1 MVSEA
6 VRDEVNIVIF
16 RYGDSGQMADT
27 TVPVLVE
34 DGYRQAWRTVI
45 RQHGMT
51 AESVTGIAS
60 DWAPTEADE
69 TFLRKNFPN
78 LREVSAAFD
87 RPGPDGWDQALAAAE
102 QARQEIE
109 RQLEQEES
117 QRANRTDREAGS
129 DEPLMIPMLRT
140 AAEPPR
146 QVASRELIPGQL
158 YVVVAGV
165 APTPQGSL
173 GMHWVLEK
181 QVQEAGFTFDD
192 VLAEANANLGE
203 GLRTVLRGES
213 ARERVVHFQGVDSRH
228 LPAAALAIPG
238 FTDRVA
244 GLIGGD
250 RFVAAF
256 PCEDHLYFARADSDA
271 AGVLA
276 DLVREPH
283 DCGSDLIPTVVL
295 LEPAGMRVLVQFPR

>member
-1 MVSEA
+1 MSEA

-16 RYGDSGQMADT
+16 RYGESGKMADT

-45 RQHGMT
+45 REYGMA

-60 DWAPTEADE
+60 DWTPTAADE
-69 TFLRKNFPN
+69 SFLRKNFPN
-78 LREVSAAFD
+78 LREVSAAFT
-87 RPGPDGWDQALAAAE
+87 RPDADGWDQALAAAE
-102 QARQEIE
+102 QARQEAE
-109 RQLEQEES
+109 RQLDQEERH
-117 QRANRTDREAGS
+117 RANRTDREAGS

-140 AAEPPR
+140 AAAPPPLL
-146 QVASRELIPGQL
+146 AHRELVPGQL

-165 APTPQGSL
+165 APTPTGSL

-181 QVQEAGFTFDD
+181 HVQDTDFTFED

-213 ARERVVHFQGVDSRH
+213 ARDRVVHFQGIDSRH
-228 LPAAALAIPG
+228 LPAAALALPG
-238 FTDRVA
+238 FADRVS

-250 RFVAAF
+250 SFVAAF
-256 PCEDHLYFARADSDA
+256 PCEDHLYFARADSEA
-271 AGVLA
+271 SATLA

-283 DCGSDLIPTVVL
+283 DCASDLIPTVL
-295 LEPAGMRVLVQFPR
+295 LLDPAGIRILAQFPR

>member
-16 RYGDSGQMADT
+16 RYGESGKMADT

-69 TFLRKNFPN
+69 SFLRKNFPN
-78 LREVSAAFD
+78 LREVSAAFT
-87 RPGPDGWDQALAAAE
+87 RPEPDGWDQALAVAE
-102 QARQEIE
+102 QARQEAE
-109 RQLEQEES
+109 RQLEQEERR
-117 QRANRTDREAGS
+117 RANRTDREAGS

-140 AAEPPR
+140 TAEPPPLM
-146 QVASRELIPGQL
+146 ASRALIPGQL

-181 QVQEAGFTFDD
+181 HVQEAGFTFED

-203 GLRTVLRGES
+203 GLRTVLRGET
-213 ARERVVHFQGVDSRH
+213 ARDRVVHFQGIDSRH
-228 LPAAALAIPG
+228 MPAAALALPG

-256 PCEDHLYFARADSDA
+256 PCEDHLYFARADTDA
-271 AGVLA
+271 AGALA

-295 LEPAGMRVLVQFPR
+295 LEPAGMRVLVQFPH